1 MTIKQKEKTLE
12 DLYVNITELSI
23 KTKDMPVI
31 KEQIQITQSE
41 RNIIESNAKILETKR
56 GMLIERLNA
65 VKRAQNEI
73 SVKQKELE
81 HLKKMVTIY
90 KILTEIYGKGGI
102 QAAIIENAIPEL
114 AAKTNEILSKITDGR
129 LHVEILTQRDKKSG
143 GTIETLDIKISD
155 ESGTRKYET
164 YSGGEE
170 FRINFAIRIALSKV
184 LAHRAGAS
192 LRMLILDEGFG
203 ALDEQGREKLVE
215 SINSIKEE
223 FDNILVITHI
233 QDLKEA
239 FPLRLEVTKTAT
251 GSTFKMTG

>member
-1 MTIKQKEKTLE
+1 MGI
-12 DLYVNITELSI
+12 
-23 KTKDMPVI
+23 
-31 KEQIQITQSE
+31 
-41 RNIIESNAKILETKR
+41 
-56 GMLIERLNA
+56 
-65 VKRAQNEI
+65 
-73 SVKQKELE
+73 
-81 HLKKMVTIY
+81 IY

-114 AAKTNEILSKITDGR
+114 EVKTNEILGRITDGR
-129 LHVEILTQRDKKSG
+129 LFVEFLTQRDKKSG

-203 ALDEQGREKLVE
+203 VLDEQGREKLVE
-215 SINSIKEE
+215 AINSIRDE
-223 FDNILVITHI
+223 FDKILVITHI

-239 FPLRLEVTKTAT
+239 FPLRLEVTKAVN

>member
-1 MTIKQKEKTLE
+1 MENL
-12 DLYVNITELSI
+12 
-23 KTKDMPVI
+23 
-31 KEQIQITQSE
+31 
-41 RNIIESNAKILETKR
+41 R
-56 GMLIERLNA
+56 
-65 VKRAQNEI
+65 
-73 SVKQKELE
+73 
-81 HLKKMVTIY
+81 KMVVIY
-90 KILTEIYGKGGI
+90 KILAEIYGKGGI

-114 AAKTNEILSKITDGR
+114 AYKTNEILSKITDGR
-129 LHVEILTQRDKKSG
+129 LNVEFLTQRDKKSG

-155 ESGTRKYET
+155 EFGTRKYET

-215 SINSIKEE
+215 AINSIRDE

-239 FPLRLEVTKTAT
+239 FPLRLEVTKEVN